1 MSHFPIRNLLVLGG
15 ISLASAGLAARA
27 VHLQL
32 LQADYLQ
39 EQGNSRYLRI
49 VKDLP
54 ARGMILD
61 RNGEPLAVSTPVE
74 SLWADPAVLAEA
86 AAQWSTLA
94 RRLEISER
102 ELRELLHQHRGKEF
116 MYLKRQV
123 APEYARNVLE
133 LKVPGVATMRE
144 YRRYY
149 PAGGAAGHVV
159 GFTNVDDTGQEGLE
173 LAYDYWLKGTP
184 GRKRVLKDRLGNIVE
199 SVESITLPESGKDL
213 VISIDRRIQYLAY
226 RELKQTVAAHGARGG
241 TAIIMDVRTGE
252 ILAMVNQPGFN
263 PNNRAE
269 LDSRLFRN
277 RAVTD
282 LFEPGSTVKPF
293 TIAAALTSGKY
304 SPASLV
310 NTAPGIVRVGSKT
323 IHDEHNYGWLS
334 VTRVIEKSSNVGAA
348 KIALDVGREPL
359 WRMMTAVGLGQS
371 AGIGLPS
378 EASGVL
384 RAPRLWAAV
393 DNATLAYG
401 YGISVST
408 LQLAR
413 AYGVLASDGMLM
425 TPTLLRQDQPGG
437 GKNVLDP
444 VLAKQIRHMLER
456 AVGAE
461 GTGRAADLPFYRV
474 AGKTGTVHKLI
485 NGAYAEDRYLS
496 LFAGFAPVTDP
507 RLVMVVTVDDPVRG
521 GYFGGR
527 IAAPVF
533 HHVMAGALR
542 LMNIAP
548 DESGGPTRQIVRRA
562 AGGVT

>member
-1 MSHFPIRNLLVLGG
+1 VSRFPVRNLLVLGG
-15 ISLASAGLAARA
+15 ISLACAGLAVRA
-27 VHLQL
+27 IHLQL
-32 LQADYLQ
+32 LQAEYLQ
-39 EQGNSRYLRI
+39 EQGNSRYLRT
-49 VKDLP
+49 VKDVP

-74 SLWADPAVLAEA
+74 SLWADPALLAEA
-86 AAQWSTLA
+86 TTQWPVLA
-94 RRLEISER
+94 RRLEMSEH
-102 ELRELLHQHRGKEF
+102 ELRELLRQHRGKEF

-123 APEYARNVLE
+123 APEYANGVLA
-133 LKVPGVATMRE
+133 LKVPGVSSMRE

-149 PAGGAAGHVV
+149 PAGDAAGHVV
-159 GFTNVDDTGQEGLE
+159 GFTNVDDAGQEGLE
-173 LAYDYWLKGTP
+173 LAYDHWLNGTP

-199 SVESITLPESGKDL
+199 SVESVTLPQRGKDL

-226 RELKQTVAAHGARGG
+226 RELKQTVAAHGAKGG

-263 PNNRAE
+263 PNNRTT

-293 TIAAALTSGKY
+293 TIAAALSSGKY
-304 SPASLV
+304 SPRSLV
-310 NTAPGIVRVGSKT
+310 NTTPGLVRVGSKT

-348 KIALDVGREPL
+348 KIALDLGREPL
-359 WRMMTAVGLGQS
+359 WRMMSSVGLGQS
-371 AGIGLPS
+371 VGIGLPS

-384 RAPRLWAAV
+384 RAPNTWAPV

-413 AYGVLASDGMLM
+413 AYGVLASDGLLM
-425 TPTLLRQDQPGG
+425 TPTLLLQHQLVA
-437 GKNVLDP
+437 GKQVLDAA
-444 VLAKQIRHMLER
+444 LAKQIRHMLER

-485 NGAYAEDRYLS
+485 NGAYADDRYLS

-507 RLVMVVTVDDPVRG
+507 RLVMVVTVDDPTRG
-521 GYFGGR
+521 GYFGGQ

-548 DESGGPTRQIVRRA
+548 DEPEGPTRQIVRRA
-562 AGGVT
+562 VGGVT